1 MRCLESQ
8 GSFLLEKRQQ
18 VPGWEALALQQ
29 QNLVSSP
36 RGATQQLCDLEL
48 GTEGSSTR
56 LDPGKALINDRATMI
71 THRRQRAQAAC
82 T

>member
-1 MRCLESQ
+1 M
-8 GSFLLEKRQQ
+8 EKRQQ

-29 QNLVSSP
+29 QDLVSSP
-36 RGATQQLCDLEL
+36 CGATQQLCDLEL
-48 GTEGSSTR
+48 VTDAPSTR
-56 LDPGKALINDRATMI
+56 LDPGKALINDLATII